1 MFLGQLQNVSGHNQ
15 THTSWIGKMGS
26 PKKKYSGS
34 TQLGGTLADLMFR
47 VPRMFQLK
55 TG

>member
-1 MFLGQLQNVSGHNQ
+1 LDLGKWAARENN
-15 THTSWIGKMGS
+15 
-26 PKKKYSGS
+26 SGS
-34 TQLGGTLADLMFR
+34 TQLGGSLGDLMFR